1 MEAKRELIFH
11 TRDRSL
17 VQKQS
22 FLNNFV
28 QDCRIYQTQEDSKC
42 RMCRKV
48 DESINHIVSEC
59 PKLAQKEYKRRHDW
73 VGKKIHWEVCKE
85 EGFIVNEKWY
95 EHLPEPVLQNEGC
108 KILWDFITIQTDHVI
123 EARRPDM
130 IVVEKRNKCCKII
143 DFAITYDSRIEEK
156 EVEKVVKYK
165 DLARELRKLWKMKT
179 MVIPIVIGTF
189 GTVPKDLKRRLEN
202 IGIETKID
210 ELEKSVI
217 LNTARILRKAL
228 EV

>member
-130 IVVEKRNKCCKII
+130 IFVEKRNKCCKII

-156 EVEKVVKYK
+156 EVEKVVKYQ
-165 DLARELRKLWKMKT
+165 DLARELKKLWKMKT